1 MILLDCGMVNEY
13 SDTDHDL
20 LINIIAAFIRLNGRR
35 AGELMVD
42 DSNQRM
48 AEQGEYAREVDL
60 YLDEMEKIS
69 SAANK
74 SGFLL
79 EKVSTY
85 VNFIF
90 NSAAKHHVQMN
101 SGFVSI
107 ALTIKVQ
114 EGVALM
120 LDDKAQII
128 GIANPIIMKAEAKR
142 MNQGGFERILR
153 IAKDTFRDVKVRWER
168 ESDAR
173 RLAAQGTAENSR

>member
-1 MILLDCGMVNEY
+1 MTNKKSG
-13 SDTDHDL
+13 
-20 LINIIAAFIRLNGRR
+20 IAAAAAVL
-35 AGELMVD
+35 L
-42 DSNQRM
+42 
-48 AEQGEYAREVDL
+48 
-60 YLDEMEKIS
+60 S
-69 SAANK
+69 SAIVPD
-74 SGFLL
+74 G
-79 EKVSTY
+79 
-85 VNFIF
+85 
-90 NSAAKHHVQMN
+90 

-107 ALTIKVQ
+107 ALAIKVQ